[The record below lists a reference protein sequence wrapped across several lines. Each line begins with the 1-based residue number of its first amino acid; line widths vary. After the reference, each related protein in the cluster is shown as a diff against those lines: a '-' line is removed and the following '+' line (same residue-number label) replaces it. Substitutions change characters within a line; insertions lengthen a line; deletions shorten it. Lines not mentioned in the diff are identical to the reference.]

1 MKGYEFC
8 PEELKADQ
16 NNIFYTASLSLVPFP
31 TKSLWGNLNSRE
43 DIQFPEENA
52 KRDVSAAQ
60 RLFAMLQ
67 GSPVCIYKECTRW
80 YWYSIGALCNS
91 NTELCVCLE

>member
-16 NNIFYTASLSLVPFP
+16 NNIFYTASCPLVPFP

-52 KRDVSAAQ
+52 KRDVSEAQ

-91 NTELCVCLE
+91 NTE